1 MLDVLERKAQG
12 WEIHA
17 KAEQEQVQSL
27 QVDPP
32 EGTVKSAPSPLEAL
46 GKLQQ
51 GLKKIKG
58 VDPPTPQRRPT
69 STRQNM
75 TLLGSRIHRRIVQV
89 ARPNRVFD

>member
-12 WEIHA
+12 WEIHPEA
-17 KAEQEQVQSL
+17 DHERVESL

-46 GKLQQ
+46 GRLQQ

-58 VDPPTPQRRPT
+58 VDPPTPQRRPAR
-69 STRQNM
+69 TRQNM
-75 TLLGSRIHRRIVQV
+75 TLVGSRIRRRIVQV